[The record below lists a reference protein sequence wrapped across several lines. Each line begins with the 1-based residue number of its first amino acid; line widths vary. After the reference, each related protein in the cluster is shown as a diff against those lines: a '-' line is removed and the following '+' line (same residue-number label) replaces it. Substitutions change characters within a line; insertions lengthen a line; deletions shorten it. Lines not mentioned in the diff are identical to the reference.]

1 MKKFSGF
8 EEMNCVPHIVDILNS
23 NLTHI
28 FMLIIGGT
36 CCFLPLLLGIKSYL
50 EESTLLTSLTSGG
63 YFRDS
68 STASL
73 ALALPMFLDLLVDF
87 YNQLRRNRK
96 QKVEKQR
103 LCLNGLEK
111 FVLLGGINAVPFVS
125 LLPKDTS
132 NLALILA
139 CCHNFRITIVGGI
152 IITSLCRYNRKFW
165 STSVTITFI
174 VVLSLAEVM
183 SVFVGNIMVKDKHDP
198 LYRNMQY
205 VAIVFTWSPIVLL
218 MVCNI
223 RWLAAVINSWLKSSD
238 HVRVKDSHLYF
249 TMVWVFATIS
259 GIIALLI
266 NAVLYRTFDK
276 IDEKALLLNNL
287 IFLCFELV
295 VTVFL
300 MRMYKSDSVQ
310 GLVSHPIFVL
320 TLLFLS
326 QKTSYLTFF
335 HFICSVRPH

>member
-1 MKKFSGF
+1 
-8 EEMNCVPHIVDILNS
+8 
-23 NLTHI
+23 
-28 FMLIIGGT
+28 
-36 CCFLPLLLGIKSYL
+36 
-50 EESTLLTSLTSGG
+50 
-63 YFRDS
+63 
-68 STASL
+68 
-73 ALALPMFLDLLVDF
+73 
-87 YNQLRRNRK
+87 
-96 QKVEKQR
+96 
-103 LCLNGLEK
+103 
-111 FVLLGGINAVPFVS
+111 
-125 LLPKDTS
+125 
-132 NLALILA
+132 
-139 CCHNFRITIVGGI
+139 
-152 IITSLCRYNRKFW
+152 
-165 STSVTITFI
+165 
-174 VVLSLAEVM
+174 
-183 SVFVGNIMVKDKHDP
+183 MVKDKHDP

-238 HVRVKDSHLYF
+238 HVRVKDSNLYF

-335 HFICSVRPH
+335 HFLCSVRPH